1 MRRTAIDSV
10 NRQQRRAFPASPLR
24 TLTASW
30 QAAGAGTQPATAS
43 SLPVCPKAV
52 RALLAV
58 LTLCLLGACTAPLSR
73 PAPERKLY
81 NITAQRL
88 ELLPAATDK
97 SVLKVRPLQV
107 SPAYQGKEMVYRLG
121 ETEFESDYYN
131 SFFVQPAQ
139 NMTQLTEQWLG
150 RAGIFSNV
158 VDSTSQVMDTHL
170 LEGMVNALYGDY
182 RDRSAPKAVLEV
194 QFFLLKNK
202 NETYGVA
209 FSRSYHKAV
218 PFASGGKDAAPLAA
232 AYNQALA
239 EILGELEKDLR
250 GVK

>member
-1 MRRTAIDSV
+1 MTR
-10 NRQQRRAFPASPLR
+10 
-24 TLTASW
+24 
-30 QAAGAGTQPATAS
+30 
-43 SLPVCPKAV
+43 PVTDPV
-52 RALLAV
+52 RCLLAV
-58 LTLCLLGACTAPLSR
+58 LALCLLGACATPLSR

-88 ELLPAATDK
+88 ESLPAATDK

-107 SPAYQGKEMVYRLG
+107 SPAYQSKEMAYRLG

-139 NMTQLTEQWLG
+139 NLTQLTEQWIG
-150 RAGIFSNV
+150 RTGIFSNV

-182 RDRSAPKAVLEV
+182 RDRAAPKAVLEV
-194 QFFLLKNK
+194 QFFLLKNR
-202 NETYGVA
+202 NETYGVV
-209 FSRSYHKAV
+209 FSKSYRKAV
-218 PFASGGKDAAPLAA
+218 PFTAGGKDASPLAA
-232 AYNQALA
+232 AYNQALT
-239 EILGELEKDLR
+239 EILVELEQDLR